1 MCAGVRSSECG
12 VGSVRPRQ
20 CGATDPTNTPPA
32 ILNGCK
38 NYEDTLIA
46 AHESHKRAGLPV
58 SYMLVD
64 SWWYGERHNGGY
76 VCHHLAYRQTIF
88 LWFTN
93 GVCLCISGL
102 VLIHMSTCMLN
113 TGCHA
118 RCTMHD
124 ARCTMHD
131 VMPWLKDSAVGGC
144 TRTGRRHISREQQL
158 QRDEAAIGRGRRPSV
173 QSTLGRLE
181 LQKRRQSILCQPRL
195 QVCDARTYV
204 HRLVSATRS

>member
-1 MCAGVRSSECG
+1 MCARVRSSECG
-12 VGSVRPRQ
+12 VVSVRPRQ

-93 GVCLCISGL
+93 GVCLGVSGL
-102 VLIHMSTCMLN
+102 VLIHIELVLKHRVPIESTCMLN
-113 TGCHA
+113 DRLA
-118 RCTMHD
+118 CTMRD
-124 ARCTMHD
+124 ARCTM
-131 VMPWLKDSAVGGC
+131 
-144 TRTGRRHISREQQL
+144 
-158 QRDEAAIGRGRRPSV
+158 
-173 QSTLGRLE
+173 
-181 LQKRRQSILCQPRL
+181 
-195 QVCDARTYV
+195 
-204 HRLVSATRS
+204 